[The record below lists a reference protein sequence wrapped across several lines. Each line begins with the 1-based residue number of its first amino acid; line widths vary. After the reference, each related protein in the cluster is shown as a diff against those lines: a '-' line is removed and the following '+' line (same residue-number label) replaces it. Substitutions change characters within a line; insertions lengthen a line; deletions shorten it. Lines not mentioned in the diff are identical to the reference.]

1 MLRAATRRALIG
13 ARQTLELDA
22 RVGARALRVG
32 SEASTSTSSVPTG
45 STLARAD
52 DATKTVDGR
61 RETVRENVVDQF
73 GALRA
78 FALDRGRDTRALMLE
93 TERALER
100 RANAAAATIDTLRAS
115 GVVFARSAMDVAIE
129 APGASGEVEI
139 EEEGVG
145 EAMSLATKRTYQPS
159 NLVRKRRHGFRA
171 RLRTADGRKILS
183 RRRRKGRR
191 RLSA

>member
-1 MLRAATRRALIG
+1 M
-13 ARQTLELDA
+13 E
-22 RVGARALRVG
+22 
-32 SEASTSTSSVPTG
+32 
-45 STLARAD
+45 
-52 DATKTVDGR
+52 
-61 RETVRENVVDQF
+61 
-73 GALRA
+73 
-78 FALDRGRDTRALMLE
+78 
-93 TERALER
+93 
-100 RANAAAATIDTLRAS
+100 
-115 GVVFARSAMDVAIE
+115 VAIE

-159 NLVRKRRHGFRA
+159 NLVRKRRHGFRT